1 MRRINGGGK
10 NANVGFNGMNALASE
25 PLANCL
31 LCIIQTMLCCPR
43 GLRAF
48 WSTPLKFLIVI
59 GIKHMLMDRSI
70 NRRTCPRGWRTIFG
84 NRDSGSE
91 QTASIALKFHGS
103 SRTLICAI
111 GCALLWSI
119 EVRDLQKIDAISS

>member
-1 MRRINGGGK
+1 
-10 NANVGFNGMNALASE
+10 
-25 PLANCL
+25 
-31 LCIIQTMLCCPR
+31 
-43 GLRAF
+43 
-48 WSTPLKFLIVI
+48 VI

-91 QTASIALKFHGS
+91 QTASIALNLKFHGS

-119 EVRDLQKIDAISS
+119 EVRDLQKIDAIPNLTHVGKRSQSTIHTDGH